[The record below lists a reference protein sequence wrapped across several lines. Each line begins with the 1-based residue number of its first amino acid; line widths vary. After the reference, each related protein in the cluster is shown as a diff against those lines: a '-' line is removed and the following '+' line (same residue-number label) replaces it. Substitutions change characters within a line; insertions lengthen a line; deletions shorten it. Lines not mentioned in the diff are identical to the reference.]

1 MTLSFDFPGGIY
13 PPERK
18 VRSSQASLQRAPLP
32 ERVSLPLR
40 QHSGRPAVACV
51 SPGDSVQVGSLI
63 AKRNGLISAHVH
75 ASISGTVTH
84 ISGNDI
90 QIESDRQDT
99 WHTLAPLN
107 WRDTDAGTLL
117 ARLDESGV
125 VGLGGAG
132 FPTPVKAR
140 VIARHAIDTLIV
152 NAAECEPY
160 ITADDITLQR
170 YPDDVLEGAQL
181 IASLCGAEQIIIGI
195 EDNKPEAIAAL
206 TQAVGRS
213 QPVSVTLTVI
223 PTRYPSGSEKLL
235 IKTLLN
241 RTVPSQGLPADVGAL
256 CHNPGTLLA
265 ALNAVRAGQPLV
277 ERIVTLT
284 GDAIARPGNY
294 WVRLGTSIETLLT
307 HAGLDTDRLSSV
319 IQGGPMM
326 GETLDT
332 LKRPVVKTTNCLIAA
347 THAELPSGPQEAPCI
362 RCGACESVCPVQL
375 LPQQLHWYARAQED
389 DKLERYHLFDCIE
402 CGACSYVCPSH
413 IPLVEDYR
421 EAKSRLR
428 YQQIETAKAEH
439 AKHRFEFRQARLARE
454 EAEKQARRHA
464 RLAQT
469 KPSISNNRA
478 DAAAHPAPSTMPS
491 ANPQADLRSLRIAQ
505 SAAKAAVRKA
515 EKVLAREAQQ
525 APHESHEDLETQLA
539 TARENLK
546 VADLQLAQARENAQI
561 STEDSP

>member
-1 MTLSFDFPGGIY
+1 MTPSFDFPGGIY

-18 VRSSQASLQRAPLP
+18 VRSNQAPLQRAPLP
-32 ERVSLPLR
+32 ERVNLPLR
-40 QHSGRPAVACV
+40 QHSGSPAVACV
-51 SPGDSVQVGSLI
+51 SPGDSVQVGSLV

-84 ISGNDI
+84 VSGNDI
-90 QIESDRQDT
+90 QIESDGQDT

-107 WRDTDAGTLL
+107 WRDTDADTLL

-132 FPTPVKAR
+132 FPTQVKAR

-170 YPDDVLEGAQL
+170 YPVDVLEGAQL
-181 IASLCGAEQIIIGI
+181 IASLCGAKQIIIGI

-206 TQAVGRS
+206 TQAVARS

-223 PTRYPSGSEKLL
+223 PTRYPSGSEKML

-294 WVRLGTSIETLLT
+294 WVRLGTPIETFLT
-307 HAGLDTDRLSSV
+307 QAGLDNDRLSGV

-326 GETLDT
+326 GEALDT
-332 LKRPVVKTTNCLIAA
+332 LQRPVVKTTNCLIAA
-347 THAELPSGPQEAPCI
+347 THAELPSGSQESPCI

-469 KPSISNNRA
+469 KPSTSNNRA

-491 ANPQADLRSLRIAQ
+491 AAPQADLRSLRIAQ

-546 VADLQLAQARENAQI
+546 VADLQLAQARENAQA
-561 STEDSP
+561 STEDFP

>member
-1 MTLSFDFPGGIY
+1 MTPRFDFPGGIH

-18 VRSSQASLQRAPLP
+18 ARSSKAPLQRAPLP

-51 SPGDSVQVGSLI
+51 TPGDSVQVGSLI
-63 AKRNGLISAHVH
+63 AKRDGLISANVH

-84 ISGNDI
+84 VDDKAI
-90 QIESDRQDT
+90 QIESDGENT
-99 WHTLAPLN
+99 WQTFAPLD
-107 WRDTDAGTLL
+107 WRNTDSTTLL
-117 ARLDESGV
+117 SRLDESGV

-132 FPTPVKAR
+132 FPAQIKAR
-140 VIARHAIDTLIV
+140 IGEHHSLDTLIV

-160 ITADDITLQR
+160 ITADDITLQH

-181 IASLCGAEQIIIGI
+181 IASLCHVNRIIIGI
-195 EDNKPEAIAAL
+195 EDNKPLAIQALEKAA
-206 TQAVGRS
+206 VKS
-213 QPVSVTLTVI
+213 QPASVTLAVI
-223 PTRYPSGSEKLL
+223 PTRYPSGSEQLL
-235 IKTLLN
+235 IKMLVN
-241 RTVPSQGLPADVGAL
+241 RTVPSQGLPADVGVL

-284 GDAIARPGNY
+284 GDALARPGNY
-294 WVRLGTSIETLLT
+294 WVRLGTSIETLLAQT
-307 HAGLDTDRLSSV
+307 GLDTEKLSGV
-319 IQGGPMM
+319 VQGGPMM
-326 GETLDT
+326 GAALDT
-332 LKRPVVKTTNCLIAA
+332 LHTPVVKTTNCLIAA
-347 THAELPSGPQEAPCI
+347 TQAELSPGPQASPCI

-389 DKLERYHLFDCIE
+389 DKLGRYHLFDCIE

-413 IPLVEDYR
+413 IPLVDDYR

-428 YQQIETAKAEH
+428 HQQIEAAKAEH

-469 KPSISNNRA
+469 KP
-478 DAAAHPAPSTMPS
+478 AAPGHCANATMNKASENVPS
-491 ANPQADLRSLRIAQ
+491 ATPQADLRSLRIAQ

-525 APHESHEDLETQLA
+525 APHESHDNLETQLA

-546 VADLQLAQARENAQI
+546 VADLQLAQARENAQA
-561 STEDSP
+561 SREDAS